1 MARTKITAYV
11 TPDVADA
18 LKRLA
23 AITDRSMSDII
34 EDAICRRLSDT
45 GRETE
50 HAALVAKLDHLARRL
65 GRMEAAQ
72 ETHFELS
79 AQSARFAMSVAPD
92 IPEAE
97 RQALNARG
105 GERLRNLL
113 GLIVTRLASGRSTWR
128 EAMANSPVGSGEAA
142 PLNEAAQ

>member
-18 LKRLA
+18 IKRLA

-34 EDAICRRLSDT
+34 EDAISRRLSDT
-45 GRETE
+45 GREAE

-65 GRMEAAQ
+65 ARMEAAQ

-92 IPEAE
+92 IPEGD

-113 GLIVTRLASGRSTWR
+113 ALIVTRLAAGRSTWR
-128 EAMANSPVGSGEAA
+128 EAIANSPAGSGEAA
-142 PLNEAAQ
+142 PLSEAAQ

>member
-23 AITDRSMSDII
+23 AITDRSMSDIV
-34 EDAICRRLSDT
+34 EDAICRRMSDT
-45 GRETE
+45 GREAE

-113 GLIVTRLASGRSTWR
+113 GLIVTRLAAGRSTWR
-128 EAMANSPVGSGEAA
+128 EAIANSPTGSGEAA
-142 PLNEAAQ
+142 PLSEATQ